1 MDDLSVYFPDESEV
15 VTPYGKGTVIGHMDG
30 KILVE
35 DSHGINMF
43 DKSELSKV
51 QHGLS

>member
-35 DSHGINMF
+35 NDYGIEMF
-43 DKSELSKV
+43 DKSELKKA
-51 QHGLS
+51 